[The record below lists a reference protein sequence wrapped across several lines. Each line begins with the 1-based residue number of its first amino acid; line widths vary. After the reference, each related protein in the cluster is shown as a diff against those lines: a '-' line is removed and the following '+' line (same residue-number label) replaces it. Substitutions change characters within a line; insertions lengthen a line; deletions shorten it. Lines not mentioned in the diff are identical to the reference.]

1 MSTMFAP
8 LEAMMTPD
16 MYAQVGQRFGMSGET
31 VQKGVTI
38 ALSLLTRGLSLA
50 TDTPEG
56 QVKIAEAVQQADA
69 GVLGNLSG
77 FLGALTG
84 GDAGAD
90 VLNRLFGDE
99 SRVVVATI
107 KDATG
112 FDITP
117 LVGMVGPLMLGFLNS
132 TMQKE
137 GMDTNALIKKLKSE
151 ARSVERRKGDEETL
165 VNAVL
170 GKVAEVR
177 EMKGRFSAQEWTQVR
192 NGPMAATAL
201 VIAAAPSSAGKTA
214 QEIAAA
220 LDSVR
225 ESVKDVAPTGLLA
238 ALYHPGVDDLTA
250 EGITDALEAAK
261 QAAGLVEKNVPEEA
275 RAYKEV
281 LVKAAYAAA
290 EAVKEGGF
298 LGMGG
303 KKVTPEEQA
312 AIDALV
318 AALGV

>member
-8 LEAMMTPD
+8 LEAVMTPE
-16 MYAQVGQRFGMSGET
+16 MYAQVGQRFGGSGEM
-31 VQKGVTI
+31 VQKGVNI
-38 ALSLLTRGLSLA
+38 ALPLLTRGLSMA
-50 TDTPEG
+50 ADTPEG
-56 QVKIAEAVQQADA
+56 QVKISEAVQQADA
-69 GVLGNLSG
+69 GVLGNLTG
-77 FLGALTG
+77 FLGSLTG

-90 VLNRLFGDE
+90 VLTRLFGDE
-99 SRVVVATI
+99 SRVVISAI

-117 LVGMVGPLMLGFLNS
+117 IVGMVGPLVLGFLNS

-137 GMDTNALIKKLKSE
+137 GMDTNALIKKIKSE
-151 ARSVERRKGDEETL
+151 ARSVERRKSDEATL
-165 VNAVL
+165 VNDVL
-170 GKVAEVR
+170 GKVTAVR
-177 EMKGRFSAQEWTQVR
+177 EMKGRFSAQEWAQVR

-201 VIAAAPSSAGKTA
+201 VIAASPSSAGKTA
-214 QEIAAA
+214 QEVAAA

-225 ESVKDVAPTGLLA
+225 ESVKDVAPTSMLA
-238 ALYHPGVDDLTA
+238 ALYHPGVNDLTG
-250 EGITDALEAAK
+250 EGITDALAAAK
-261 QAAGLVEKNVPEEA
+261 QAAALVEKNVPEEA
-275 RAYKEV
+275 KAYKEL

-303 KKVTPEEQA
+303 KKVTAEEQA